1 MSDTH
6 RTIHIEIT
14 SERTILSLFGP
25 NDTHRRLLE
34 RKLKVKLYARS
45 KRLSIYGP
53 KEQVDFA
60 HRVVLSLL
68 GMIEQGQPIFLHEIE
83 RVMGVYESEEAPDEV
98 LDSSIGDESDLS
110 AVNSIPRLITFDGKS
125 IQPKTA
131 NQRKYLETIANH
143 DITFGVGPAGT
154 GKTYLAM
161 ACAVHALKTHEVKRI
176 ILTRP
181 AVEAGEKLGFLPGS
195 LIEKVNPYLR
205 PLYDAMFE
213 MLGPEVATKAIE
225 DQIVEVAPLAFMRG
239 RTLNQAFVILDEA
252 QNTTK
257 EQMKM
262 FLTRIGYSS
271 KAVITGDITQT
282 DLGDR
287 RQSGLAQALRLLSGL
302 NGIAHMELT
311 TADVVR
317 HPLVRAIIKAYDA
330 DDERREAE
338 RAARKAL
345 KEQQQVEQSHADEKG
360 AKLQPHQSDEVT
372 VDEKSDP

>member
-1 MSDTH
+1 LSNPQ
-6 RTIHIEIT
+6 RTVHIDLQ
-14 SERTILSLFGP
+14 SERVILAIFGP

-34 RKLKVKLYARS
+34 RRLKVKLNARAT
-45 KRLSIYGP
+45 RLSIIGGD
-53 KEQVDFA
+53 EHVDFA
-60 HRVVLSLL
+60 QRVLLSLL
-68 GMIEQGQPIFLHEIE
+68 GMVEQGQTIFLHELE
-83 RVMGVYESEEAPDEV
+83 RVIAVFESEESPDEA
-98 LDSSIGDESDLS
+98 LDSSVGEESEFTN
-110 AVNSIPRLITFDGKS
+110 AQSIPRLITFDRRT

-131 NQRKYLETIANH
+131 NQRRYLELISQH

-161 ACAVHALKTHEVKRI
+161 ACAIHALRTHEVKRI

-181 AVEAGEKLGFLPGS
+181 AVEAGERLGFLPGS

-205 PLYDAMFE
+205 PLYDAMYE
-213 MLGPEVATKAIE
+213 MLGVEMANKAIE
-225 DQIVEVAPLAFMRG
+225 DKVIEVAPLAFMRG

-252 QNTTK
+252 QNTTR

-287 RQSGLAQALRLLSGL
+287 RKSGLAQALRLVGHLP
-302 NGIAHMELT
+302 GIAHMELT

-317 HPLVRAIIKAYDA
+317 HPLVRAIIKAYDK
-330 DDERREAE
+330 DDAVREMREAE
-338 RAARKAL
+338 RRAEKETLRKA
-345 KEQQQVEQSHADEKG
+345 
-360 AKLQPHQSDEVT
+360 
-372 VDEKSDP
+372 EKSQETVFEGEDSD